1 MGMRAGLWATV
12 YLVLALLS
20 FWSGRG
26 RVMVIPF
33 VFMFVL
39 ALLFRSARRSAERED
54 AEET

>member
-1 MGMRAGLWATV
+1 MAMGAGVWAIV

-39 ALLFRSARRSAERED
+39 ALLFRSAQRSAARED
-54 AEET
+54 AEES

>member
-1 MGMRAGLWATV
+1 MGAGVWAIV
-12 YLVLALLS
+12 YLVLGLLS

-39 ALLFRSARRSAERED
+39 ALLFRSAQRSAARED
-54 AEET
+54 SEEG